1 MSIRYLPVS
10 RRKKIAA
17 ALFALAG
24 LYFSIEGKI
33 DRVWATQLETINGF
47 PVFIIRQEQYERDQV
62 LVSRPDPLD
71 ERIQTIFRL
80 NSIYSLEDYSHWL
93 QNNISYQKDFQENWE
108 SAQETLNKKHGDC
121 KSYAFLNAAI
131 LKVMGY
137 QPRILAL
144 TRREGGH
151 AVCVFQKDGYYLWFD
166 NSRLKKTR
174 AQDLKEL
181 EKEIAKEHSFSSVYE
196 YQTQNKSWQLME
208 I

>member
-17 ALFALAG
+17 GLFALAG
-24 LYFSIEGKI
+24 LYCSVEGKT
-33 DRVWATQLETINGF
+33 DRVWAS
-47 PVFIIRQEQYERDQV
+47 PVLIIRQEHYERDQV

-71 ERIQTIFRL
+71 ERIQTLFRL
-80 NSIYSLEDYSHWL
+80 NAIHSLEDYSHWL

-108 SAQETLNKKHGDC
+108 SPQETLKKKYGDC

-131 LKVMGY
+131 LKVMGF

-144 TRREGGH
+144 ARPAGAGGH

-166 NSRLKKTR
+166 NSRLKKTC
-174 AQDLKEL
+174 AQDLKTL

-196 YQTQNKSWQLME
+196 YQTQNNRWQLME